1 MTSSLLPSLVVETG
15 NHPSHVVIWLHGL
28 GADGED
34 FKDIVHEL
42 KLPKDKPVRFIF
54 PHAPYRKITI
64 NGGVEMRAWC
74 DSVGFEITSRIDLEG
89 VKQSKKKIEALIK
102 AEKNKGI
109 ASEKMIL
116 AGFSQGGAIAL
127 QTALL
132 SQTKLGGVMALS
144 TYFPSL
150 FVFEKMKKNEV
161 EEKLT
166 INKKIPIFLA
176 HGKEDPVVPL
186 KAALLSKIFFEKHQ
200 LNVTYKEY
208 SMPHSLC
215 EQEIEDISS
224 WLTKR
229 LNSK

>member
-1 MTSSLLPSLVVETG
+1 MTSSLLPSLIVETG
-15 NHPSHVVIWLHGL
+15 HNPNHVIIWLHGL

-34 FKDIVHEL
+34 FKNIVAEL
-42 KLPKDKPVRFIF
+42 KLPKDKPIRFIF
-54 PHAPYRKITI
+54 PHAPYQKVTI
-64 NGGVEMRAWC
+64 NGGLEMRAWC
-74 DSVGFEITSRIDLEG
+74 DSFGFEITSRIDLEG
-89 VKQSKKKIEALIK
+89 VDQSKKKIEALIK

-109 ASEKMIL
+109 ASEKIIL

-132 SQTKLGGVMALS
+132 SQTKLGGVIALS

-150 FVFEKMKKNEV
+150 FLFQKMEKNEV
-161 EEKLT
+161 EETLA

-186 KAALLSKIFFEKHQ
+186 KAALLSKAFFEKYQ
-200 LNVTYKEY
+200 LNVIYKEY

-215 EQEIEDISS
+215 EEEIEDISS

-229 LNSK
+229 LNTE